1 MKNNIKQEIKERFN
15 NLKISKKMILV
26 YFCFASIF
34 FLIAFVSLQISF
46 NIYADKLY
54 EKSLQELDFF
64 AQKVNDGL
72 DEVES
77 KSFNLALDTAVQENL
92 QDMLKESQWSY
103 EYNRRLYKMRTILL
117 NEMDPLSCI
126 QSITYIDPYG
136 VRQEV
141 GTSAWTIPE
150 ESLEEFLKMAKEAQ
164 GAFVSYGPTED
175 CPYLMAG
182 RQIRN
187 RLDMSLRDMGTI
199 MLVCNVSDII
209 AKNKGRLESPQASVV
224 VYTGE
229 DIIYKDESSE
239 EMVLPAYREHSGY
252 EIKSYHGRKYFM
264 CYLHSEET
272 DWMYVNYFPYSD
284 IFGQVQSMRYLVF
297 GCFAVVFV
305 LLVYCMN
312 RVARIIT
319 EPLEHLTLSMQIIE
333 DGNFQGAKEVL
344 TETDR
349 QDEIGIL
356 TKDFLSMVEQV
367 DELIRENYEKQIL
380 LQDTKYKML
389 RAQINPHF
397 LYNTLNVINWMVKAK
412 RNEEAGKMIVELGA
426 ILHYSFAQNPYAT
439 IQEELDMVKSFVA
452 IQKTRYQGRIEFDV
466 TAKGELERYY
476 TPRMILQPLVEN
488 AISYGAEPYLEI
500 CRISVTV
507 REEAESIIMAVQ
519 DNGAGM
525 SPEEL
530 EAVRNSDYK
539 AKGHGIG
546 LKNIRERLAM
556 DDSRSTFWIDS
567 EIGKGT
573 RVEIHIQKRTEVEDH
588 V

>member
-1 MKNNIKQEIKERFN
+1 MKQKIKKGFN
-15 NLKISKKMILV
+15 DLKISKKMILV
-26 YFCFASIF
+26 YFCFAGIF
-34 FLIAFVSLQISF
+34 FLIAFASLQISF

-117 NEMDPLSCI
+117 NELDPLSCI

-150 ESLEEFLKMAKEAQ
+150 ESMDEFLKMSKEAG

-175 CPYLMAG
+175 CPYLIAG

-187 RLDMSLRDMGTI
+187 RLDMSLKDMGTI
-199 MLVCNVSDII
+199 VLICDVSDII
-209 AKNKGRLESPQASVV
+209 AKNKSRLESDQASIV
-224 VYTGE
+224 VYSRDGV
-229 DIIYKDESSE
+229 IYKDESE
-239 EMVLPAYREHSGY
+239 EKMVLPNYREQSGY
-252 EIKSYHGRKYFM
+252 EIKTYQGRKYYM

-284 IFGQVQSMRYLVF
+284 IYGQVQRMQYLVF
-297 GCFAVVFV
+297 ACFVMIFI
-305 LLVYCMN
+305 LLIWCMN

-319 EPLEHLTLSMQIIE
+319 EPLENLTKSMQIVE
-333 DGNFQGAKEVL
+333 NGNFQEAKEVL
-344 TETDR
+344 TETER
-349 QDEIGIL
+349 KDEIGIL
-356 TKDFLSMVEQV
+356 TRDFRAMVEQV
-367 DELIRENYEKQIL
+367 DELIRENYEKQL
-380 LQDTKYKML
+380 LIQDTKYKML

-426 ILHYSFAQNPYAT
+426 ILHYSFAQSPYAT
-439 IQEELDMVKSFVA
+439 VQEELDMVKSFIT
-452 IQKTRYQGRIEFDV
+452 IQKMRYQGRIEFEV
-466 TAKGELERYY
+466 IAEGKLEKYY

-488 AISYGAEPYLEI
+488 AISYGAEPYLET
-500 CRISVTV
+500 CRISVKV
-507 REEAESIIMAVQ
+507 IEDEDIIQMIVQ
-519 DNGAGM
+519 DTGAGM
-525 SPEEL
+525 SVEEL
-530 EAVRNSDYK
+530 EAVRNSNYK

-546 LKNIRERLAM
+546 LKNIRERLTM
-556 DDSRSTFWIDS
+556 DDSRSSFAINS
-567 EIGKGT
+567 AIGRGT
-573 RVEIHIQKRTEVEDH
+573 CVEIHIQKRTEVNAN

>member
-1 MKNNIKQEIKERFN
+1 MRQKIARGFN
-15 NLKISKKMILV
+15 DLKISKKMILV
-26 YFCFASIF
+26 YFCFASFF
-34 FLIAFVSLQISF
+34 FLITFASLQISF

-77 KSFNLALDTAVQENL
+77 KSFNLAMDTAVQENL

-136 VRQEV
+136 IRQEV

-150 ESLEEFLKMAKEAQ
+150 ESMDEFLKMSKEAG

-175 CPYLMAG
+175 CPYLIAG

-187 RLDMSLRDMGTI
+187 RLDMSLKDMGTI
-199 MLVCNVSDII
+199 VLICDVSDII
-209 AKNKGRLESPQASVV
+209 AKNKSRLESDQASIV
-224 VYTGE
+224 VYSRDGV
-229 DIIYKDESSE
+229 IYKDESE
-239 EMVLPAYREHSGY
+239 GKMVLPDYREQSGY
-252 EIKSYHGRKYFM
+252 EIKTYQGRKYYM
-264 CYLHSEET
+264 CYLHSQET

-284 IFGQVQSMRYLVF
+284 IYGQVQRIQYLVF
-297 GCFAVVFV
+297 ACFVMIFI
-305 LLVYCMN
+305 LLIWCMN

-319 EPLEHLTLSMQIIE
+319 EPLENLTKSMQIVE
-333 DGNFQGAKEVL
+333 NGNFQEAKEVL
-344 TETDR
+344 TETER
-349 QDEIGIL
+349 KDEIGIL
-356 TKDFLSMVEQV
+356 TRDFRAMVEQV
-367 DELIRENYEKQIL
+367 DELIRENYEKQL
-380 LQDTKYKML
+380 LIQDTKYKML

-439 IQEELDMVKSFVA
+439 IQEELDMVKSFIA
-452 IQKTRYQGRIEFDV
+452 IQKTRYQGRIEFEV
-466 TAKGELERYY
+466 IAEGELEKYY

-500 CRISVTV
+500 CRISVEIKEDDET
-507 REEAESIIMAVQ
+507 IHMMVQ
-519 DNGAGM
+519 DTGAGM

-530 EAVRNSDYK
+530 EAVRGSEYK
-539 AKGHGIG
+539 PKGHGIG
-546 LKNIRERLAM
+546 LKNIRERLTM
-556 DDSRSTFWIDS
+556 DDSRSSFAINS
-567 EIGKGT
+567 AIGQGT
-573 RVEIHIQKRTEVEDH
+573 CVEIHIQKRTEVSEN

>member
-1 MKNNIKQEIKERFN
+1 MRQKIARGFN
-15 NLKISKKMILV
+15 DLKISKKMILV

-34 FLIAFVSLQISF
+34 FLIAFASLQISF

-77 KSFNLALDTAVQENL
+77 KSFNLAMDTAVQENL

-136 VRQEV
+136 IRQEV

-150 ESLEEFLKMAKEAQ
+150 ESMDEFLKMSKEAG

-175 CPYLMAG
+175 CPYLIAG

-187 RLDMSLRDMGTI
+187 RLDMSLKDMGTI
-199 MLVCNVSDII
+199 VLICDVSDII
-209 AKNKGRLESPQASVV
+209 AKNKSRLESDQASIV
-224 VYTGE
+224 VYSRDGV
-229 DIIYKDESSE
+229 IYKDESE
-239 EMVLPAYREHSGY
+239 GKMVLPDYRERSGY
-252 EIKSYHGRKYFM
+252 EIKTYQGRKYYM
-264 CYLHSEET
+264 CYLHSQET

-284 IFGQVQSMRYLVF
+284 IYGQVQRIQYLVF
-297 GCFAVVFV
+297 ACFIMIFI
-305 LLVYCMN
+305 LLIWCMN

-319 EPLEHLTLSMQIIE
+319 EPLENLTKSMQIVE
-333 DGNFQGAKEVL
+333 NGNFQEAKEVL
-344 TETDR
+344 TETER
-349 QDEIGIL
+349 KDEIGIL
-356 TKDFLSMVEQV
+356 TRDFRAMVEQV
-367 DELIRENYEKQIL
+367 DELIRENYEKQL
-380 LQDTKYKML
+380 LIQDTKYKML

-439 IQEELDMVKSFVA
+439 IQEELDMVKSFIA
-452 IQKTRYQGRIEFDV
+452 IQKTRYQGRIEFEV
-466 TAKGELERYY
+466 IAEGELEKYY

-500 CRISVTV
+500 CRISVEIKEDDET
-507 REEAESIIMAVQ
+507 IHMMVQ
-519 DNGAGM
+519 DTGAGM

-530 EAVRNSDYK
+530 EAVRGSEYK
-539 AKGHGIG
+539 PKGHGIG
-546 LKNIRERLAM
+546 LKNIRERLTM
-556 DDSRSTFWIDS
+556 DDSRSSFAINS
-567 EIGKGT
+567 AIGQGT
-573 RVEIHIQKRTEVEDH
+573 CVEIHIQKRTEVSEN